1 MPLRKLL
8 AVRPKSTNYV
18 SYYEVHTAK
27 SFQEAQAM
35 IAAAEAEGAP
45 FDDLDLP
52 ANDPPALWAFV
63 DWMEARGTRYAF
75 SIFDYCSIFDF
86 IHVRDEAR
94 RRGFHFNS

>member
-1 MPLRKLL
+1 MPKRKLL
-8 AVRPKSTNYV
+8 AVRPKSINYV

-27 SFQEAQAM
+27 NFQEAQTM

-52 ANDPPALWAFV
+52 VDDRAAFWSFV
-63 DWMEARGTRYAF
+63 DWMEARGTRYSF
-75 SIFDYCSIFDF
+75 SVFGCRLTDDF
-86 IHVRDEAR
+86 MRIRDEAR